1 MQKTMTIIIA
11 DDEEVILDLIGYE
24 FNQAGFNII
33 RAENGEQA
41 FDKARSFELAS
52 GHPID
57 LVISDI
63 RMPVCSGYGL
73 VKRLRSAGM
82 TALPVILI
90 TGFSGFEGE
99 DLAPEGIEVVS
110 KPFKINA
117 LVDKVQT
124 LLKVA

>member
-1 MQKTMTIIIA
+1 MNKTMTIIIA
-11 DDEEVILDLIGYE
+11 DDEEVIRDLIGYE

-41 FDKARSFELAS
+41 FDKARSYELVS

-73 VKRLRSAGM
+73 VKKLRSSGM
-82 TALPVILI
+82 ASLPVILI
-90 TGFSGFEGE
+90 TGFSGVEGE
-99 DLAPEGIEVVS
+99 DIAPEGIEVIN
-110 KPFKINA
+110 KPFKINT
-117 LVDKVQT
+117 LVNKAQA